1 MPYNSVTINQS
12 ERALYRPQ
20 AKAMSSNQLI
30 KIKSNLLLLK
40 WFAIVHI
47 LNLPEV

>member
-20 AKAMSSNQLI
+20 AKAI
-30 KIKSNLLLLK
+30 
-40 WFAIVHI
+40 
-47 LNLPEV
+47 